1 MFDMRFL
8 GRAATLALWVF
19 LCSCSKSAEEKLAGK
34 WVGERIDN
42 VSADR
47 VAEATGFIKGTT
59 FEFSGDKL
67 TVSVPAEASRTGVFR
82 VLRADGDQVVV
93 SVARPDGATHDET
106 MLTMLSDKTM
116 RWDVGQGREV
126 LMVRRQ

>member
-1 MFDMRFL
+1 MFDARFL
-8 GRAATLALWVF
+8 GRAAVLALSVF
-19 LCSCSKSAEEKLAGK
+19 FCSCSKSAEEKLAGK

-59 FEFSGDKL
+59 FEFAGDKL
-67 TVSVPAEASRTGVFR
+67 TVSVPAEAPRTGVFQ
-82 VLRADGDQVVV
+82 VTRADGDQVVV
-93 SVARPDGATHDET
+93 SVARSDGATHDEA

-116 RWDVGQGREV
+116 RWDIGQGRDV